1 MSGEPTEVHTPSH
14 VRPGVVRGGRAAL
27 PKIALS
33 GGRLIEGFM
42 MTDPSIDVSRPSS
55 ARVWNYLLDG
65 KDNFAVDREL
75 GEALRAANP
84 GIADV
89 ARAQRRFLIQAVT
102 LFAGEVGI
110 RQFLDIGTGLPT
122 ADNTHE
128 VAQRVAPDS
137 RIVYVDNDP
146 LVLVHA
152 RALLT
157 STPEGETAYVD
168 SNVEDPERILTEAA
182 RTLDFSRPVALTMI
196 GILGNVADYAEA
208 RSIVTRLLA
217 AVPSGS
223 YLAVS
228 DGTST
233 SAQSV
238 ESQRVAKQ
246 SGHPYNLRTPE
257 EITGYFD
264 GLEILEPG
272 VVSTSMWRPQ
282 PGTDA
287 QPLDVYCAV
296 GRKP

>member
-1 MSGEPTEVHTPSH
+1 
-14 VRPGVVRGGRAAL
+14 
-27 PKIALS
+27 
-33 GGRLIEGFM
+33 
-42 MTDPSIDVSRPSS
+42 MTSPNIDVSRPSS
-55 ARVWNYLLDG
+55 ARVWNYLLGG

-75 GEALRAANP
+75 GEALRSANP
-84 GIADV
+84 AIAAV
-89 ARAQRRFLIQAVT
+89 AQAQRRFLIQAVT
-102 LFAGEVGI
+102 LLAGEVGI

-128 VAQRVAPDS
+128 VAQQVAPES

-157 STPEGETAYVD
+157 SSAEGKTAYVD
-168 SNVEDPERILTEAA
+168 SNVEDPERILSEAG
-182 RTLDFSRPVALTMI
+182 RTLDFGKPVALTMI
-196 GILGNVADYAEA
+196 CILGNVADYAEA
-208 RSIVTRLLA
+208 RSIVERLLA

-233 SAQSV
+233 SAESV

-246 SGHPYNLRTPE
+246 SGHPYNLRTPD
-257 EITGYFD
+257 EIGGYFE
-264 GLEILEPG
+264 GLEMLEPG
-272 VVSTSMWRPQ
+272 VVPTSQWRPQ
-282 PGTDA
+282 PGTEPEA
-287 QPLDVYCAV
+287 LDVYCAV

>member
-1 MSGEPTEVHTPSH
+1 
-14 VRPGVVRGGRAAL
+14 
-27 PKIALS
+27 
-33 GGRLIEGFM
+33 
-42 MTDPSIDVSRPSS
+42 MTDPNIDVSRPSS

-75 GEALRAANP
+75 GEALRSANP
-84 GIADV
+84 GIAEV
-89 ARAQRRFLIQAVT
+89 ARAQRKFLNAAVT
-102 LFAGEVGI
+102 LLAGEVGL

-128 VAQRVAPDS
+128 VAQRVAPES
-137 RIVYVDNDP
+137 RVVYVDNDP
-146 LVLVHA
+146 LVLAHA

-157 STPEGETAYVD
+157 SSSEGQTAYID
-168 SNVEDPERILTEAA
+168 SDVENPERIVTEAA

-208 RSIVTRLLA
+208 RSIVARLLA

-246 SGHPYNLRTPE
+246 SGHPYNLRTPD
-257 EITGYFD
+257 EIGGYFE
-264 GLEILEPG
+264 GLELIEPG
-272 VVSTSMWRPQ
+272 VVPTSLWRPE
-282 PGTDA
+282 PGTEPV
-287 QPLDVYCAV
+287 PLDVYCAV

>member
-1 MSGEPTEVHTPSH
+1 V
-14 VRPGVVRGGRAAL
+14 
-27 PKIALS
+27 
-33 GGRLIEGFM
+33 
-42 MTDPSIDVSRPSS
+42 TDPDIDVSRPSS
-55 ARVWNYLLDG
+55 ARVWNYLLEG
-65 KDNFAVDREL
+65 KDNFAVDREV

-84 GIADV
+84 AIVGV
-89 ARAQRRFLIQAVT
+89 ARAQRTFLINAIT
-102 LFAGEVGI
+102 LLAGEVGV

-128 VAQRVAPDS
+128 VAQRVAPES
-137 RIVYVDNDP
+137 KIVYVDNDP

-157 STPEGETAYVD
+157 SSAEGKTAYVD
-168 SNVEDPERILTEAA
+168 SDVENPERILTEAA
-182 RTLDFSRPVALTMI
+182 KTLDLTLPVAITMI

-208 RSIVTRLLA
+208 RSIVERLLA

-257 EITGYFD
+257 EIGGFFE
-264 GLEILEPG
+264 GLELLEPG

-282 PGTDA
+282 PGTDPE
-287 QPLDVYCAV
+287 PLDVYCAV

>member
-1 MSGEPTEVHTPSH
+1 
-14 VRPGVVRGGRAAL
+14 
-27 PKIALS
+27 
-33 GGRLIEGFM
+33 
-42 MTDPSIDVSRPSS
+42 MTGPSIDDTRPSS

-65 KDNFAVDREL
+65 KDNFPVDREL

-84 GIADV
+84 GIV
-89 ARAQRRFLIQAVT
+89 AVAQAQRRFLKQAVT
-102 LFAGEVGI
+102 LLAGEGI

-128 VAQRVAPDS
+128 VAQRAAPES

-157 STPEGETAYVD
+157 STPEGATAYVD
-168 SNVEDPERILTEAA
+168 ANVQDPERILSEAA
-182 RTLDFSRPVALTMI
+182 RTLDLNRPVALTMI
-196 GILGNVADYAEA
+196 GILGNVADYTEA
-208 RSIVTRLLA
+208 RSIVDRLLS

-233 SAQSV
+233 SAESV
-238 ESQRVAKQ
+238 ESQRVANKG
-246 SGHPYNLRTPE
+246 GHPYNLRSPE
-257 EITGYFD
+257 EIAGYFQ
-264 GLEILEPG
+264 GLELLEPG
-272 VVSTSMWRPQ
+272 LVPTSRWRPP
-282 PGTDA
+282 PGPEPEA
-287 QPLDVYCAV
+287 LDVYCAV